1 MSALVAIVGRPN
13 VGKSTLFNRLVQRR
27 DAIVDPIAGVTRD
40 RHYGHVDWN
49 GHVFSVADT
58 GGYVEGSDDVF
69 EGQIR
74 RQVLAALGEASMA
87 VFLVDVEDGIAD
99 DDKEIAH
106 ILRKSKLP
114 VLLVVNKVDN
124 HQRAAMAA
132 EFYGLG
138 FGDPFTVSAMN
149 GSGTGE
155 VLDAILAKLP
165 EEDTRPDTENTEDPL
180 GHLPRL
186 AIVGR
191 PNVGKSSLTNA
202 LFEEERSIVTEIA
215 GTTRDTVN
223 ARFTKFGFDFV
234 LLDTAGLRK
243 RTKVNE
249 DLEFYSN
256 MRTIRTIEYSDVC
269 LLVVDA
275 TQGLEA
281 QDLSIFSVI
290 VKNHRG
296 VVVLVN
302 KWDLVEKD
310 TMTMEVYK
318 KNLLERLQPFKDVP
332 VLFTSALTKQR
343 VLKAIEEAMTVV
355 ERRSQRIPTHE
366 LNDTLL
372 PILKQ
377 QAPPIYK
384 GKEIKLKYI
393 TQLPTRYPQF
403 VVFCNLPQY
412 VKEPYKRFA
421 ENQIRKLY
429 DLTGV
434 PIDVY
439 FRKS

>member
-1 MSALVAIVGRPN
+1 
-13 VGKSTLFNRLVQRR
+13 
-27 DAIVDPIAGVTRD
+27 
-40 RHYGHVDWN
+40 
-49 GHVFSVADT
+49 
-58 GGYVEGSDDVF
+58 
-69 EGQIR
+69 
-74 RQVLAALGEASMA
+74 
-87 VFLVDVEDGIAD
+87 
-99 DDKEIAH
+99 
-106 ILRKSKLP
+106 
-114 VLLVVNKVDN
+114 
-124 HQRAAMAA
+124 
-132 EFYGLG
+132 
-138 FGDPFTVSAMN
+138 
-149 GSGTGE
+149 
-155 VLDAILAKLP
+155 
-165 EEDTRPDTENTEDPL
+165 
-180 GHLPRL
+180 L

-223 ARFTKFGFDFV
+223 ARFSKFGFDFV

-256 MRTIRTIEYSDVC
+256 MRTIRTIEHADVC
-269 LLVVDA
+269 LLVLDA

-296 VVVLVN
+296 VLLLVN

-310 TMTMEVYK
+310 TMTMEIYK
-318 KNLLERLQPFKDVP
+318 KNIQERLQPFKDVP
-332 VLFTSALTKQR
+332 ILFTSALTKQR

-434 PIDVY
+434 PIEVY